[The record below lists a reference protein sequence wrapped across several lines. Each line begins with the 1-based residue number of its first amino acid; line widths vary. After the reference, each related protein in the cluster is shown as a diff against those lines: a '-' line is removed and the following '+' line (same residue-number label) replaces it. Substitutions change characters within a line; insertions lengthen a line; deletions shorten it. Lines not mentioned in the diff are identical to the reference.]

1 MKYFAKINSI
11 DKDKKNMQLRT
22 NVRIIF
28 FSISFICQMLSLD
41 ELICRHIQQEW
52 IEPWSGSLRSFATE
66 HDIDE
71 KIVRKIL
78 NYKKTPY
85 QISLSTLEKI
95 CRARNL
101 TLELFFKHIGR

>member
-1 MKYFAKINSI
+1 M
-11 DKDKKNMQLRT
+11 LR
-22 NVRIIF
+22 
-28 FSISFICQMLSLD
+28 LD

-52 IEPWSGSLRSFATE
+52 IVPWSGSLRSFATE

-78 NYKKTPY
+78 HYKQTPY

-95 CRARNL
+95 CRSRNL
-101 TLELFFKHIGR
+101 TLELFFKQIGR